1 MPTPEA
7 QQSPAVFVVD
17 DDEATRELLRWLM
30 SSNGIP
36 VQAFRCA
43 HDFLL
48 ALRVSRPGCI
58 VLDLRMPDM
67 SGLDLQ
73 QHLAERGVDIPII
86 FVTGEGN
93 VSQAVAAVKAGA
105 VDFLE
110 KPFDYRRVLLLV
122 RECLTRHAEQRQ
134 RVNERHRVAYRLAS
148 LTPREREVLERVM
161 AGKPNRVI
169 AEDLVISVKTVEVHR
184 AHIMEK
190 LEVKSVAQLVQ
201 VALLGHFGAQ
211 GNV

>member
-1 MPTPEA
+1 M
-7 QQSPAVFVVD
+7 D
-17 DDEATRELLRWLM
+17 DDEATRDLFHWLL

-43 HDFLL
+43 QDFLL
-48 ALRVSRPGCI
+48 ALRVGRPGCI

-73 QHLAERGVDIPII
+73 RLLAERGVDIPII

-105 VDFLE
+105 VDFVE
-110 KPFDYRRVLLLV
+110 KPFDYSRVLLLV
-122 RECLTRHAEQRQ
+122 RECLARCAEQRQ
-134 RVNERHRVAYRLAS
+134 RVSERHRVAYRLAS

-201 VALLGHFGAQ
+201 VALLGHFGAP
-211 GNV
+211 GNA